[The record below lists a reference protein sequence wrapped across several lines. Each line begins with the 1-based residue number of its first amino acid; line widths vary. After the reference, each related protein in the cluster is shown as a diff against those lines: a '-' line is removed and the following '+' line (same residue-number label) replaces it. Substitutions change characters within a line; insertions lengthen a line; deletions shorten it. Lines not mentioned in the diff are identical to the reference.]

1 MTNRIVM
8 QVHLIF
14 KNHKKQT
21 SRFQTNGEGVR
32 KKNLK
37 KKKKQKIPVAKP
49 WTKSRQPYLY
59 PPPQIKLKHKNILD
73 QIELY

>member
-1 MTNRIVM
+1 M

-37 KKKKQKIPVAKP
+37 KKKK
-49 WTKSRQPYLY
+49 TKDTSSKAMDR
-59 PPPQIKLKHKNILD
+59 IKTALSLSPTADKA
-73 QIELY
+73 